1 MSLDPGLGVDPQDP
15 QENVAGL
22 VPWEER
28 VSLETLDPK
37 GRTDSQAHEERWV
50 MMDEMELVARV
61 LKAGR
66 ENAAS

>member
-1 MSLDPGLGVDPQDP
+1 MSLDPGLGVDLQDL

-22 VPWEER
+22 VPWEGR
-28 VSLETLDPK
+28 VSLETLDSK
-37 GRTDSQAHEERWV
+37 GQMDSQAHEERWV

-66 ENAAS
+66 ENVAS